1 MLDIFSLKVEEIASK
16 IKDAQLTS
24 VEVCEKYIEKIN
36 KFEICNLETT
46 ANTKNSI
53 DVDKIQHEI
62 NCINNQ
68 LDIARKAAE
77 LFDELILVVAVNQEK
92 SPLFNDKERVEL
104 IKESLYDV
112 KNVKVDTFNGLVVE
126 FVRSTD
132 SVAIIRGLRHVSD
145 FEFEFQMAMIN
156 FNLNP
161 NIKSLFMMPDE
172 KYIHLNS
179 TVIKDVARLGGDI
192 SDYVPKCVQDALYKQ
207 YNV

>member
-1 MLDIFSLKVEEIASK
+1 MKRIVYPGTFDPIH
-16 IKDAQLTS
+16 
-24 VEVCEKYIEKIN
+24 N
-36 KFEICNLETT
+36 G
-46 ANTKNSI
+46 
-53 DVDKIQHEI
+53 H
-62 NCINNQ
+62 

-92 SPLFNDKERVEL
+92 SPLFSDKERVEL

-112 KNVKVDTFNGLVVE
+112 KNVKVDTFNGLVVD

-145 FEFEFQMAMIN
+145 FEFEFQMAMMN

-161 NIKSLFMMPDE
+161 NVKSLFMMPDE

-179 TVIKDVARLGGDI
+179 TVIRDVARLGGDI
-192 SDYVPKCVQDALYKQ
+192 SDYVPKCVQNALYKR

>member
-1 MLDIFSLKVEEIASK
+1 MKRIVYPGTFDPIH
-16 IKDAQLTS
+16 
-24 VEVCEKYIEKIN
+24 N
-36 KFEICNLETT
+36 G
-46 ANTKNSI
+46 
-53 DVDKIQHEI
+53 H
-62 NCINNQ
+62 

-104 IKESLYDV
+104 IKESLCDV
-112 KNVKVDTFNGLVVE
+112 KNVKVDTFNGLVVD
-126 FVRSTD
+126 FVRSTE

-145 FEFEFQMAMIN
+145 FEFEFQMAMMN

>member
-1 MLDIFSLKVEEIASK
+1 MKRIVYPGTFDPIH
-16 IKDAQLTS
+16 
-24 VEVCEKYIEKIN
+24 N
-36 KFEICNLETT
+36 G
-46 ANTKNSI
+46 
-53 DVDKIQHEI
+53 H
-62 NCINNQ
+62 

-77 LFDELILVVAVNQEK
+77 LFDELILLVAVNQEK
-92 SPLFNDKERVEL
+92 SPLFNDKERVDL
-104 IKESLYDV
+104 IKESLSDV
-112 KNVKVDTFNGLVVE
+112 KNVRVDTFNGLVVD
-126 FVRSTD
+126 FVRSTE

-145 FEFEFQMAMIN
+145 FEFEFQMAMMN

>member
-1 MLDIFSLKVEEIASK
+1 MKRIVYPGTFDPIH
-16 IKDAQLTS
+16 
-24 VEVCEKYIEKIN
+24 N
-36 KFEICNLETT
+36 G
-46 ANTKNSI
+46 
-53 DVDKIQHEI
+53 H
-62 NCINNQ
+62 

-112 KNVKVDTFNGLVVE
+112 KNVKVDTFNGLVVD
-126 FVRSTD
+126 FVRSTE

-145 FEFEFQMAMIN
+145 FEFEFQMAMMN

-179 TVIKDVARLGGDI
+179 TGIQDVARLGGDI

>member
-1 MLDIFSLKVEEIASK
+1 MKRIVYPGTFDPIH
-16 IKDAQLTS
+16 
-24 VEVCEKYIEKIN
+24 N
-36 KFEICNLETT
+36 G
-46 ANTKNSI
+46 
-53 DVDKIQHEI
+53 H
-62 NCINNQ
+62 

-112 KNVKVDTFNGLVVE
+112 KNVKVDTFNGLVVD
-126 FVRSTD
+126 FVRSTE

-145 FEFEFQMAMIN
+145 FEFEFQMAMMN

-172 KYIHLNS
+172 KYIHINS

-192 SDYVPKCVQDALYKQ
+192 SDYVPKCVQDALYEK

>member
-1 MLDIFSLKVEEIASK
+1 MKRIVYPGTFDPIH
-16 IKDAQLTS
+16 
-24 VEVCEKYIEKIN
+24 N
-36 KFEICNLETT
+36 G
-46 ANTKNSI
+46 
-53 DVDKIQHEI
+53 H
-62 NCINNQ
+62 

-92 SPLFNDKERVEL
+92 SPLFDDKERVEL

-112 KNVKVDTFNGLVVE
+112 KNVKVDTFDGLVVD
-126 FVRSTD
+126 FVRSTE

-145 FEFEFQMAMIN
+145 FEFEFQMAMMN

-192 SDYVPKCVQDALYKQ
+192 SDYVPKCVQDALYEQ

>member
-1 MLDIFSLKVEEIASK
+1 MKRIVYPGTFDPIH
-16 IKDAQLTS
+16 
-24 VEVCEKYIEKIN
+24 N
-36 KFEICNLETT
+36 G
-46 ANTKNSI
+46 
-53 DVDKIQHEI
+53 H
-62 NCINNQ
+62 

-112 KNVKVDTFNGLVVE
+112 KNVKVDTFNGLVVD
-126 FVRSTD
+126 FVRSTE

-145 FEFEFQMAMIN
+145 FEFEFQMAMMN

-192 SDYVPKCVQDALYKQ
+192 SDYVPKCVQDALYEQ

>member
-1 MLDIFSLKVEEIASK
+1 MRRIVYPGTFDPIH
-16 IKDAQLTS
+16 
-24 VEVCEKYIEKIN
+24 N
-36 KFEICNLETT
+36 G
-46 ANTKNSI
+46 
-53 DVDKIQHEI
+53 H
-62 NCINNQ
+62 

-92 SPLFNDKERVEL
+92 SPLFNGKERVEL
-104 IKESLYDV
+104 IKESLSDV
-112 KNVKVDTFNGLVVE
+112 KNVRVDTFNGLVVD
-126 FVRSTD
+126 FVRSTE
-132 SVAIIRGLRHVSD
+132 SIAIIRGLRHVSD
-145 FEFEFQMAMIN
+145 FEFEFQMAMMN
-156 FNLNP
+156 FNLNS

>member
-1 MLDIFSLKVEEIASK
+1 MKRIVYPGTFDPIH
-16 IKDAQLTS
+16 
-24 VEVCEKYIEKIN
+24 N
-36 KFEICNLETT
+36 G
-46 ANTKNSI
+46 
-53 DVDKIQHEI
+53 H
-62 NCINNQ
+62 

-112 KNVKVDTFNGLVVE
+112 KNVNVDTFNGLVVD
-126 FVRSTD
+126 FVRSTE

-145 FEFEFQMAMIN
+145 FEFEFQMAMMN

-179 TVIKDVARLGGDI
+179 TVIKDVARLGGNI